1 MKRKIS
7 ILILL
12 VSILLASCATP
23 GDSHLSETAPPDRQ
37 PENHQPAHPGNSAI
51 EAPLFGTE
59 IYLVISPP
67 SPPFAFQL
75 VRMPLSCLFDI
86 ADNCDVQF
94 LENFPTVGQPS
105 HFQWSP
111 DGKTAIFVNAY
122 TTELLALNAETGHI
136 QEIKTQ
142 LPISSGIM
150 TWSPDSQFLALGVQN
165 LDKELSGN
173 IEVVDMDS
181 KNSVLLFKALNDI
194 AYDPVNWLNRH
205 ELLVQ
210 EYHSGSESPGIKK
223 DTVEKNLRV
232 WHIQDNT
239 WRDLYSGLDLQ
250 DSTIAISPDGKQVVF
265 STVTQDERSLFLLN
279 PQDGQINR
287 LADLEGGTIWS
298 PDGKRIALISDARLQ
313 AESPDF
319 NIYLISPG
327 GQELRKVGNIKFMPA
342 HFFYWS
348 SDGKHLLLFLA
359 NMEDRGYEYKALL
372 FSLETGEQQEL
383 PFPKFLQDYDITDI
397 SVRPPGVG
405 P

>member
-12 VSILLASCATP
+12 VSILLVSCATP
-23 GDSHLSETAPPDRQ
+23 GDSHLSEAAPPDRQ
-37 PENHQPAHPGNSAI
+37 PENHQPAQPGNNAI
-51 EAPLFGTE
+51 EAPLFGAE

-67 SPPFAFQL
+67 SPPFSFQL

-94 LENFPTVGQPS
+94 LENFPTVGEPS
-105 HFQWSP
+105 PFQWSP
-111 DGKTAIFVNAY
+111 DGKTAVFVNAY
-122 TTELLALNAETGHI
+122 ATELLALNAETGHI
-136 QEIKTQ
+136 QKIKTQ

-165 LDKELSGN
+165 LHKELSGN

-181 KNSVLLFKALNDI
+181 KNSVLLFKALDDI

-205 ELLVQ
+205 ELLVH

-232 WHIQDNT
+232 WHMQDNT
-239 WRDLYSGLDLQ
+239 WRDLYSDLDLQ
-250 DSTIAISPDGKQVVF
+250 WGSIKVSPDGRQVIF
-265 STVTQDERSLFLLN
+265 STVTRDERSLFLLN

-287 LADLEGGTIWS
+287 LADIEGGTAWS
-298 PDGKRIALISDARLQ
+298 PDGKWIVLISDVRLQ

-319 NIYLISPG
+319 DIYLISPG
-327 GQELRKVGNIKFMPA
+327 EQELRKIGNIQFGPIS
-342 HFFYWS
+342 FLFS

-359 NMEDRGYEYKALL
+359 NMEDRGYEHKALL
-372 FSLETGEQQEL
+372 FSVETGEQQEL
-383 PFPKFLQDYDITDI
+383 PFPTFLQDYDITDI
-397 SVRPPGVG
+397 SVRPFAVG

>member
-1 MKRKIS
+1 
-7 ILILL
+7 
-12 VSILLASCATP
+12 
-23 GDSHLSETAPPDRQ
+23 
-37 PENHQPAHPGNSAI
+37 
-51 EAPLFGTE
+51 
-59 IYLVISPP
+59 
-67 SPPFAFQL
+67 
-75 VRMPLSCLFDI
+75 MPLSCLFDI

-173 IEVVDMDS
+173 IEVVDIDS
-181 KNSVLLFKALNDI
+181 KNSVLLFKALDDI

-205 ELLVQ
+205 ELLVH
-210 EYHSGSESPGIKK
+210 EYHSGSESPGVKK
-223 DTVEKNLRV
+223 DTVETNLRV

-239 WRDLYSGLDLQ
+239 WRDLYSDLDLQ
-250 DSTIAISPDGKQVVF
+250 WGSIKVSPDGRQVVF
-265 STVTQDERSLFLLN
+265 STVTRDERSLFLLN

-287 LADLEGGTIWS
+287 LADLEGGTAWS
-298 PDGKRIALISDARLQ
+298 PDGKWIVLISDVRLQ

-319 NIYLISPG
+319 DIYLISPG
-327 GQELRKVGNIKFMPA
+327 GQELRKIGNIQFGPIS
-342 HFFYWS
+342 FLFS

-359 NMEDRGYEYKALL
+359 NMEDRGYEHKALL
-372 FSLETGEQQEL
+372 FSVETGEQQEL
-383 PFPKFLQDYDITDI
+383 PFPTFLQDYDITDI
-397 SVRPPGVG
+397 SVRPFVVG